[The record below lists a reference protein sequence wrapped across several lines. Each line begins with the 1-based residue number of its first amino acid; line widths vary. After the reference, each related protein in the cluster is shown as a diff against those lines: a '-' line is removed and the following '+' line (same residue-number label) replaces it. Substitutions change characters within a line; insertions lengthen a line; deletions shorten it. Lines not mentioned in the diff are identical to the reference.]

1 MSEPSESGSKSK
13 ALREKIIGLGEHSIR
28 KSYYPDLRKRMAE
41 LERFRALLDH
51 TRDSIFLMRGPE
63 GRFVDVND
71 SACRHLGLSR
81 ENLLLM
87 TMDAVF
93 AEPVVEWVRRLF
105 EQETGADRPATI
117 DTEPVSIS
125 GSVLAAEITLRRAQ
139 FSDAN
144 YVVAGARDL
153 SERKRAETALRESE
167 LKFRKLYEES
177 KRAEEIYR
185 SLLNSSVDAIVIY
198 DMEGNAT
205 YVNDSF
211 TKTFGWTVEEVRGKR
226 VEYVPPSE
234 REATTATIG
243 SVMQQGIPCSRFETR
258 RYSKGGRTLEV
269 SISASR
275 FHDADG
281 NPAGML
287 VILRDITARKRA
299 ERLMIQTERLKAVGD
314 MASGV
319 AHNFNNLLQIVIGRV
334 EMALNLLESG
344 NIGKAKTSLGHVLES
359 SRLGAQTVKRLQD
372 LARVRTEDPTLDGAV
387 FDLADVADVAIEM
400 SRPWLQAAADK
411 EGTTISLNRRLQ
423 GGCLV
428 SGNEN
433 ELFDVVVNLIKN
445 AAEALAGQGEI
456 EVTTELDG
464 NTVALSVRDNGPG
477 IAEQNIERIFEPFW
491 TTKGS
496 AGTGLGL
503 ATSYGIVRR
512 HGGSLS
518 VNSAPGRGATF
529 TLKLPVATD
538 VAEKT
543 GREPKALSVQKLRVL
558 VIDDMEPVLR
568 LLEDGLSE
576 LGHTVFTASSG
587 KEGIRIVENSEVDL
601 IICDLGMP
609 EMNGWQ
615 VAGTVKDIS
624 RRKGVRRP
632 PFILLTGWGG
642 QMDEREKM
650 SESGVDEV
658 VEKPVDLARL
668 LRVVYETFEKT
679 AAGVPAEST

>member
-117 DTEPVSIS
+117 DTELVSIS

-144 YVVAGARDL
+144 YVVAVARDL

-538 VAEKT
+538 VVEKT

-642 QMDEREKM
+642 QVDEREKM